1 VPPDRDPT
9 RIIFWLLVR
18 LAVAEVALVIGLH
31 TPGAI
36 GIAVVVAATIV
47 LVYVILLAVHVLSL
61 RLEIRPGEVR
71 VASLLVRRR
80 YDLDTGPVSRLRVE
94 PKRGVFGTQLG
105 GFGVEIGAGHY
116 EDELVDVVRLAP
128 VATTLVLPTRPR
140 RLAVVP
146 SSTSALVRALRLAEG
161 AASVR
166 PVAGDQPAA
175 SRTSR

>member
-1 VPPDRDPT
+1 VFPDRDPT

-31 TPGAI
+31 TPGSI

-47 LVYVILLAVHVLSL
+47 LVYVVLLAIHVLSL
-61 RLEIRPGEVR
+61 RLEIRPAEVR

-80 YDLDTGPVSRLRVE
+80 YELDPGPVRRLHVE

-105 GFGVEIGAGHY
+105 AFGVEIGAGHY
-116 EDELVDVVRLAP
+116 DDELVDVVRLAP

-146 SSTSALVRALRLAEG
+146 SSASALFRALRLADG
-161 AASVR
+161 ASPVGAST
-166 PVAGDQPAA
+166 ADQPAA